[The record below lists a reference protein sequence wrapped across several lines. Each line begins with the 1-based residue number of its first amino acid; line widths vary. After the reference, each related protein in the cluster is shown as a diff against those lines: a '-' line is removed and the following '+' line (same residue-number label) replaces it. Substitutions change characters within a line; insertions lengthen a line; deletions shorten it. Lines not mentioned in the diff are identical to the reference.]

1 MKKQLAKIFASI
13 SGVLTILLPV
23 TLFFVIQT
31 QITWQQT
38 VLDLPSFFYLIY
50 GWIPALLCSIAGIV
64 FSIQVKI
71 DTFYM
76 PKLYFCT
83 SVVSLFI
90 SCFWGFQM
98 LKVMLKA

>member
-1 MKKQLAKIFASI
+1 MKKQLSKIFASI
-13 SGVLTILLPV
+13 SGVMTILLPV
-23 TLFFVIQT
+23 SLFFAIQS
-31 QITWQQT
+31 QITWQPT
-38 VLDLPSFFYLIY
+38 VLDLPSLFYLFY

-64 FSIQVKI
+64 FSILVKI

-90 SCFWGFQM
+90 FCFWGFQM
-98 LKVMLKA
+98 LKQMLKA